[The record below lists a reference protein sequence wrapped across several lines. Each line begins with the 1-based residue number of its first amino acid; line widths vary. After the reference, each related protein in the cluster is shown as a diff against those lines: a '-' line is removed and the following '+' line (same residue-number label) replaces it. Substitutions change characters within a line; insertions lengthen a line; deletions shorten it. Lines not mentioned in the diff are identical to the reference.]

1 MYIYYIGKK
10 ITKNFTRREYY
21 AGWRKGDGRIKMYE
35 NTMLFARIMQEL
47 RERLGMPIIVHSW
60 FRTQKM
66 NDRVKGHPNS
76 NHLKGCA
83 MDFHVQGMTINKTNF
98 IKIAQTYKMILRD
111 LQAFDLLSG
120 LEGEAGLYNGWIHLG
135 LQNYTNH
142 FYHWDSRT
150 GKQINEPFSEL

>member
-10 ITKNFTRREYY
+10 FTTNFTRREYY

-47 RERLGMPIIVHSW
+47 RERLGLPIIVHSW
-60 FRTQKM
+60 FRTEKM
-66 NDRVKGHPNS
+66 NERVKGHPES